1 MKNKFTVRKI
11 IGYGMGELFGA
22 TATKAAALASA
33 GILLAACGI
42 FGPGE
47 VKVCPRVSLL
57 NDAESMTQYRDGPGR
72 DLTDVLFEAKVV
84 DVNWSCKYLDN
95 RVRVEAAID
104 IVAQKGPAS
113 EGANAKVSFF
123 VGIIDYEQNIIAKKT
138 FASEIEFRDGRRRAG
153 VREEI
158 EQILFLKEGE
168 SGDDYEI
175 IVGMQL
181 TEQQLKQ
188 NRRRRR

>member
-11 IGYGMGELFGA
+11 IGHGMGGLFGA
-22 TATKAAALASA
+22 TATKAAALAGA
-33 GILLAACGI
+33 GMLLAACGI

-57 NDAESMTQYRDGPGR
+57 NDAQSMTQYRGGPGR

-113 EGANAKVSFF
+113 EVSSASSTMSRTLSPRRLLPAKSNSATVAAAPACRKRL
-123 VGIIDYEQNIIAKKT
+123 N
-138 FASEIEFRDGRRRAG
+138 
-153 VREEI
+153 
-158 EQILFLKEGE
+158 
-168 SGDDYEI
+168 
-175 IVGMQL
+175 
-181 TEQQLKQ
+181 
-188 NRRRRR
+188 

>member
-1 MKNKFTVRKI
+1 MKNEPTVRH
-11 IGYGMGELFGA
+11 GTGGLFGV
-22 TATKAAALASA
+22 AAVVAA
-33 GILLAACGI
+33 GGMLLAACGL
-42 FGPGE
+42 FAPGE

-57 NDAESMTQYRDGPGR
+57 NDAESMIQYRDGPGR

-95 RVRVEAAID
+95 RVRVEAVID
-104 IVAQKGPAS
+104 IVAQRGPAS
-113 EGANAKVSFF
+113 RGGNAKVWFF
-123 VGIIDYEQNIIAKKT
+123 VGIIDYEQNIIAKQT

-168 SGDDYEI
+168 GGSDYEI
-175 IVGMQL
+175 IVGLQL
-181 TEQQLKQ
+181 TEQQLQQ
-188 NRRRRR
+188 NRGRRR